1 MNLIKQRD
9 YFDPLNEIKYP
20 IHIIG
25 IGAIGSTIATM
36 LARMGIQK
44 LHIYDFD
51 KVEEKNVCNQQ
62 YFADQVGLTKIKA
75 LENTLIKI
83 NPNLELIKHPE
94 GYTENDT
101 LSGYIFLCVDSI
113 DLRRK
118 IVEDNRYNTSIQGI
132 FDFRMRLTDAQH
144 YACNKQNI
152 DYLLSTMQFTH
163 EEAQAET
170 PVSACGSSLNV
181 ITTVNTICSLG
192 LQNFINMLLLNKYK
206 KLILIDL
213 KESLIDFI
221 E

>member
-62 YFADQVGLTKIKA
+62 YFADQVGLTKIEA

-94 GYTENDT
+94 GYT
-101 LSGYIFLCVDSI
+101 
-113 DLRRK
+113 
-118 IVEDNRYNTSIQGI
+118 
-132 FDFRMRLTDAQH
+132 
-144 YACNKQNI
+144 
-152 DYLLSTMQFTH
+152 
-163 EEAQAET
+163 
-170 PVSACGSSLNV
+170 
-181 ITTVNTICSLG
+181 
-192 LQNFINMLLLNKYK
+192 
-206 KLILIDL
+206 
-213 KESLIDFI
+213 
-221 E
+221 